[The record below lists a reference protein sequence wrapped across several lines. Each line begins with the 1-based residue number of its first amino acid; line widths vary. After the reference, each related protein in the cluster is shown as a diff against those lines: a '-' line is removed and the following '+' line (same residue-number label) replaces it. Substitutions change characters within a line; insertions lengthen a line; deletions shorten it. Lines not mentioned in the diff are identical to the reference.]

1 MLPNATILSILAT
14 GKRNSQIGQKIGMG
28 LLRTYGCNR
37 PIQLSNQI
45 NEMEFLFFLIHGVYK
60 LYFHIP
66 KGKQILWVGL
76 LRPLFKQGTQ

>member
-1 MLPNATILSILAT
+1 MLPNATIFSILVT
-14 GKRNSQIGQKIGMG
+14 GKRNSQIGQRVGVG
-28 LLRTYGCNR
+28 LLRTCGCNR

-60 LYFHIP
+60 LYYHIP

-76 LRPLFKQGTQ
+76 LRPLFKQGTE

>member
-28 LLRTYGCNR
+28 LLRTYDYGCNR
-37 PIQLSNQI
+37 PIQLSIQI

-76 LRPLFKQGTQ
+76 LRPPF